1 MGGGLVFQ
9 NRELLVDIDLDF
21 RHFRHFRHLHSVSM
35 VALLLISII
44 AFQTTACG
52 FSRPLLEYLLKS
64 LTKSSLTSARGDLKI
79 RLLVYTS
86 VTVV

>member
-9 NRELLVDIDLDF
+9 NRELLVDIDL
-21 RHFRHFRHLHSVSM
+21 HFRHFRHLHSVSM

-79 RLLVYTS
+79 RLLLYLRDSCLVK
-86 VTVV
+86 